1 MAIDPN
7 ALIEELNTDLVAE
20 VRGSGNIPLISVMQ
34 VKVKAVVRELISMRN
49 YELSGMTD
57 EEATVDLNRW
67 YTQCL
72 NVARYDYNQL
82 GAEGEESHSENGIS
96 RKYVERERL
105 WAGVIPFAR
114 VGGV

>member
-34 VKVKAVVRELISMRN
+34 VKVKAVVRELISIRN

-57 EEATVDLNRW
+57 EEATADLNRW